1 MRKVLTDLYAIFY
14 WANPDDCP
22 PYCREKAIEYK
33 QNRALFEKKA
43 KYFTKKYFKLFILN
57 ANPCD
62 KNWDFSYDEKDLD
75 VKES

>member
-33 QNRALFEKKA
+33 QNRALFEKKQNILL
-43 KYFTKKYFKLFILN
+43 KNISNFLF
-57 ANPCD
+57 
-62 KNWDFSYDEKDLD
+62 
-75 VKES
+75 